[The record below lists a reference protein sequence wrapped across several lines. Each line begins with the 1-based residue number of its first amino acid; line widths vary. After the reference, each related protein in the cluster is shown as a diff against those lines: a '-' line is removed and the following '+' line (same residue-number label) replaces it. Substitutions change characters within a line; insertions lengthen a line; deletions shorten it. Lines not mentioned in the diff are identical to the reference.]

1 MTGIGGQRVFGKLAA
16 NTLWALVDWR
26 LVEVREL
33 VCVLF
38 GTVELVCIRGWGIPV
53 YD

>member
-1 MTGIGGQRVFGKLAA
+1 MDLRF
-16 NTLWALVDWR
+16 
-26 LVEVREL
+26 VEVREL

-38 GTVELVCIRGWGIPV
+38 GIVELVCIRDWGIFV